1 MKKLVIAISMV
12 MSFAVVVQDAAAKG
26 CLKGAAVGGVAGH
39 VAGHHG
45 AVGAA
50 AGALAPA
57 HVARLA
63 LAAAG
68 CAIGHHKASKKEKAE
83 QQAQNAN
90 TGVSGNTPSADGSV
104 ANKPAGQGN
113 ASSK

>member
-50 AGALAPA
+50 AG
-57 HVARLA
+57 
-63 LAAAG
+63 

-83 QQAQNAN
+83 QQAQDAN
-90 TGVSGNTPSADGSV
+90 TGVSGNTPSTDGSV